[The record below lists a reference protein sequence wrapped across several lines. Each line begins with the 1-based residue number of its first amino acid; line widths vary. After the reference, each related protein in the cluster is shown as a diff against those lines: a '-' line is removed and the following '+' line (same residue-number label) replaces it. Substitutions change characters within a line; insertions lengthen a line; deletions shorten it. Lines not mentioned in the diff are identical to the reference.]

1 MPAAFRTRA
10 LAGAIGRVPGLRRLP
25 IFRVLALAEVAM
37 LARRHMD
44 RLDGAERRELVTLVR
59 KGRGR
64 PRNLAPEERERLTAL
79 VAKADPKRF
88 AGAAADRL
96 SPVPLPKRLT
106 GRH

>member
-1 MPAAFRTRA
+1 MPADLRTRV

-25 IFRVLALAEVAM
+25 IFRLLALAEVVM
-37 LARRHMD
+37 LARDHLG
-44 RLDGAERRELVTLVR
+44 RLSLDERRDLARLVR

-64 PRNLAPEERERLTAL
+64 RSNLTPEERDRLATL

-96 SPVPLPKRLT
+96 SPVPLPKRFS
-106 GRH
+106 GRR